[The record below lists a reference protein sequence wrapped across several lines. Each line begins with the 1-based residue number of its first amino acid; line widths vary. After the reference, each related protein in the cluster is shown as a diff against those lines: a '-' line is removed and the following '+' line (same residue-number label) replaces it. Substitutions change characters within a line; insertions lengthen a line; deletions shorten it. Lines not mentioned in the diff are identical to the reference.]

1 MIGAKKNAASGEDGL
16 GVLKGL
22 DGGSQCLQSLAARV
36 TEPLECARWGS
47 GGVVAANDDIV
58 TVQCAWCGTIL
69 KQGGETI
76 SHGICRDCAPVLLER
91 IRERL
96 GKKESPAPD
105 TKASELRRAA
115 GD

>member
-1 MIGAKKNAASGEDGL
+1 MA
-16 GVLKGL
+16 
-22 DGGSQCLQSLAARV
+22 
-36 TEPLECARWGS
+36 T
-47 GGVVAANDDIV
+47 NDDSV

-69 KQGGETI
+69 RKGGPTI

-96 GKKESPAPD
+96 GGERKPEKAESTTARLPR
-105 TKASELRRAA
+105 AS

>member
-1 MIGAKKNAASGEDGL
+1 MALARAPWGRGE
-16 GVLKGL
+16 V
-22 DGGSQCLQSLAARV
+22 
-36 TEPLECARWGS
+36 
-47 GGVVAANDDIV
+47 VVASDDVV
-58 TVQCAWCGTIL
+58 TVQCAWCGIIL

-96 GKKESPAPD
+96 APKEPPAKPGSSSPNM
-105 TKASELRRAA
+105 RRAA